1 MRFNCAVIFSLTLC
15 IGILLA
21 AGAYGFD
28 NSGRWTHFT
37 SPVPQTDIKSIFSL
51 PGGRICA
58 GTDSSFHIFD
68 RIRWKKYTYKP
79 LLNSHAPFYAD
90 SEGKLYFLSSNRL
103 VIWNNGQLTLF
114 DSVELINPVIAFAG
128 KGLLYIG
135 TFSSDGGVYTFDGKT
150 IAKIKNG
157 NVRSLAV
164 DSAGKLWATMKLPG
178 NGYLSLM
185 TMEKGAWT
193 DRTSEI
199 DPLAP
204 IGNYLT
210 VQIAPDGAVWVC
222 NDYSYGVYRNS
233 SWSFKRN
240 SQGNPTFLTFDR
252 SGRVWGYSSQQVY
265 LLDVSGVWKVSWVM
279 QNMAAGEQGYLA
291 AAADSTLW
299 TYNTHKIYTFNGKSW
314 TEVENRYDLA
324 SDVVTCL
331 AYTGDG
337 KLMCGHGLRG
347 LVYDKSEHFGISIR
361 EDSSWVNYK
370 SYDRFQFP
378 DVYDLTTMQNG
389 DIIAYSNNGFF
400 VFSAGEW
407 ASIDTLKTFDETD
420 MVQDRISHN
429 TMWFATTSG
438 LVKWQESTFIF
449 YRLPE
454 IANPWQAVYN
464 LCFDDRGNMY
474 MQTNFGTVLYTD
486 RKNWEL
492 RNVKDCAS
500 IIDFAVDGSGI
511 IWAARTNELSWWVY
525 QGEWQKIINLDFGR
539 LVKFDKNKTLWFS
552 GYGATGYYENGAV
565 KILPEFS
572 QSASDFIAFS
582 DDNRIAL
589 NAFNHERTKF
599 YGLYEYTPDA
609 VYVKEQGKPVPFIT
623 ATCFPNPFNPTVTI
637 QFEMPKTSRTVISV
651 YNIAGQR
658 VRTIADHTFNSGIN
672 RVQWDSRSDSG
683 SLSASGIYFYKIESG
698 GKATTGK
705 MLLLR

>member
-1 MRFNCAVIFSLTLC
+1 MRFNCAVIFSLTLF
-15 IGILLA
+15 IGISLA
-21 AGAYGFD
+21 SGAYGFD
-28 NSGRWTHFT
+28 NSGKWTHFT
-37 SPVPQTDIKSIFSL
+37 SPVPLTDIKSIFSL
-51 PGGRICA
+51 PDGRICA

-68 RIRWKKYTYKP
+68 KIHWKKYAYKP
-79 LLNSHAPFYAD
+79 QLNSHVPFYAD
-90 SEGKLYFLSSNRL
+90 SEGKLYFLNNNRL
-103 VIWNNGQLTLF
+103 VIWNNGQLTRF
-114 DSVELINPVIAFAG
+114 DSVELINPVLASTG

-150 IAKIKNG
+150 FTKIKNG

-164 DSAGKLWATMKLPG
+164 DSAGKLWATMMLPG

-199 DPLAP
+199 DPLSP
-204 IGNYLT
+204 IGGNLT
-210 VQIAPDGAVWVC
+210 VQIAPDGALWVC

-233 SWSFKRN
+233 SWFFKRN

-265 LLDVSGVWKVSWVM
+265 LLDESGVWKVSWVM
-279 QNMAAGEQGYLA
+279 QNMAASEQGYMA
-291 AAADSTLW
+291 VAADSTLW
-299 TYNTHKIYTFNGKSW
+299 TYNTHRIYTFNGKSW
-314 TEVENRYDLA
+314 KEVENRYDLA
-324 SDVVTCL
+324 SDVVTCF

-347 LVYDKSEHFGISIR
+347 LAYDKSEHFGISVR

-370 SYDRFQFP
+370 SYNQFQFP
-378 DVYDLTTMQNG
+378 DVYNLTTMQNG
-389 DIIAYSNNGFF
+389 DIVAYSNNGFF
-400 VFSAGEW
+400 VLSASEW

-420 MVQDRISHN
+420 TVQDKISPN
-429 TMWFATTSG
+429 TMWFATMSG
-438 LVKWQESTFIF
+438 LVKWQESIIIY

-454 IANPWQAVYN
+454 IARPWQAVYN

-474 MQTNFGTVLYTD
+474 MQTTFGTVLYTD
-486 RKNWEL
+486 RKNWEM
-492 RNVKDCAS
+492 RSVKDCGS
-500 IIDFAVDGSGI
+500 IKDFAVDGNGI

-525 QGEWQKIINLDFGR
+525 EGEWQKIINLVDGR

-552 GYGATGYYENGAV
+552 GYGATGYYENGTV

-589 NAFNHERTKF
+589 NAFNRERTKF
-599 YGLYEYTPDA
+599 YGFYEYTPD
-609 VYVKEQGKPVPFIT
+609 VVHVKEQGKPVPFLT
-623 ATCFPNPFNPTVTI
+623 ATCFPNPFNPIVTI

-658 VRTIADHTFNSGIN
+658 VRTIADRSFNAGIN

-683 SLSASGIYFYKIESG
+683 NLSSSGLYFYKIESG